1 VATTALAGRISS
13 LPNVSETIAATLTE
27 LIFSGKLHP
36 GQRLVQS
43 QLAEEFGVSRVPVRD
58 ALHFLEQRSL
68 VVTRPRRG
76 VIVRPISRQGLHEI
90 FALRRILEPPAL
102 EEILANLGA
111 AELDELEAIVD
122 AQAEAGRRGDMATAF
137 RQDQRFHDLL
147 NSRISNSLLKEMT
160 ELVWTRN
167 RQVRSVMRASDRGGA
182 IVADSVERHRRLLEA
197 LRARDIER
205 GRAILLRTIEVSE
218 REIFGELERLD
229 WFDNGEHLRS
239 APGRAQASQLPGDG
253 RA

>member
-1 VATTALAGRISS
+1 VATGALAGRISS
-13 LPNVSETIAATLTE
+13 LPNVSETIADTLTE

-43 QLAEEFGVSRVPVRD
+43 QLADEFGVSRVPVRD

-76 VIVRPISRQGLHEI
+76 VIVRPVSRQGLREI
-90 FALRRILEPPAL
+90 FAMRLILEPSAL
-102 EEILANLGA
+102 EEIAGNLTDTD
-111 AELDELEAIVD
+111 LDDLEAIVD
-122 AQAEAGRRGDMATAF
+122 AQAEAGRRQDMAAAF

-147 NSRISNSLLKEMT
+147 NSRISNSLLKEMS

-167 RQVRSVMRASDRGGA
+167 RQVRSVMRASDRGSA
-182 IVADSVERHRRLLEA
+182 IAADSVARHRQLLEA

-205 GRAILLRTIEVSE
+205 GKTILVETIQVAEG
-218 REIFGELERLD
+218 EIFGELDRLR
-229 WFDNGEHLRS
+229 WFDNGK
-239 APGRAQASQLPGDG
+239 
-253 RA
+253 